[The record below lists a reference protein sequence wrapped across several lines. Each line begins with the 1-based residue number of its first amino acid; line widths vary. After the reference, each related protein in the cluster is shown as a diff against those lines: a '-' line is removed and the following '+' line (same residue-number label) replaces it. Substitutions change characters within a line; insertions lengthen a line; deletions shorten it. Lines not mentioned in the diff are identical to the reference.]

1 MIHLCTCIEG
11 SASSPGL
18 SRKRAATTSCKTC
31 GGKQL
36 VNGRGSPPGSMLSTV
51 GLELTSLINSD
62 LTWKKAS
69 KGRSAS
75 RRARKPVARCSKAGG
90 ELVNKDPKRVAMPVS
105 ESEKLGV
112 SVLGCRFS
120 EKAEHIPI
128 KKRRFLFRS
137 PSPPSKN
144 SSPRSEETTDDAAAA
159 SGTDLGKI
167 VDTEL
172 DCDRKNLVKVNEFP
186 GANEDFSG
194 ISILAAA
201 ACSSSMGG
209 EDGFEE
215 GVSRDG
221 ESSAHEGPL
230 DVLVNN
236 ELCSLSKGFPMEDLV
251 SSAKVSTE
259 EAGSCSSPVPE
270 KELAASSRTENSFL
284 KCQAHG
290 QNMEGT
296 SFPDSHVTVSQ
307 DLLRNKDD
315 ETARTHES
323 SLRDDRSHWDL
334 NTAMDAWERPFEY
347 QCCDPQFNVGDSISE
362 DVDDGKTSDKMEKS
376 EGCELERESGGTNGK
391 ILLPS
396 DSSGLAQAQEL
407 NIEEHGSDSDSGI
420 NESICLQEKCVSSS
434 EIINASKTDLP
445 QEMES
450 LHNQEIISLDAGS
463 VVSVPVEHDQG
474 LSVCANVDENA
485 PVQSVAFGS
494 TGSGESL
501 SSHQLASLDSC
512 TDNSLSLNSNNL
524 TSICISE
531 GNDLAVSTGI
541 AIVNDRNDCAA
552 KTPKDST
559 IPSSSQAER
568 QEAAPPHVAFS
579 ENSMYDSMDVQKED
593 AEDPGRKLS
602 LSEGVHVHKGMI
614 SLETGEVRT
623 VGDIL
628 ENAVCK
634 SDEVSFSQSSPTCA
648 EMPSSEALLGG
659 QPVVAED
666 AKEQHGKVSVD
677 GTDANDTQVHIDTRE
692 VTKCSGKSA
701 ELLGASSGLS
711 SHSECISASNDL
723 MDHPDK
729 MAGSGYDSDVSQ
741 DDPDPVV
748 RIEKAS
754 ELQMD
759 YDSQYEDGELRES
772 IEYTWEDLGGE
783 DGEGEHVDYG
793 SDNRDM
799 AGFGASDYHVMLVKV
814 EGAEC
819 KRQRVSNN
827 KNLGSEPEQS
837 CLGSSSMTKVV
848 EAVSG
853 KDDGAK
859 CSSPCLSTRFSG
871 KDDIDQFDA
880 SAEVNKE
887 TGARPDN
894 VSGDHEIHVM
904 EADAEEASQDDDL
917 KMKIS
922 GWDLLPENCKSSSD
936 IAMEL
941 GDGSGRKNISGDSV
955 DGLNTE
961 DTETR
966 MVKSRTFK
974 RELLSRIEGP
984 VSGDVFLGKHR
995 LCTQGSRSN
1004 DADDSNSRS
1013 ERESGSVKSFGRS
1026 SYSLHIHSRGRG
1038 SEHWADYPDGH
1049 RAPRR
1054 HHSSGYRSIT
1064 GFSFPGP
1071 ENAAAVF
1078 TSRQSTS
1085 VSSHGVRRGLR
1096 RSGSPAEG
1104 DEAFGMRL
1112 GLRPAGEISPDRR
1125 MGIGREKSLRYGPR
1139 LDDRGPRGR
1148 YDGHVLDGCI
1158 ESSLNYSHPLAKRER
1173 SFSPIER
1180 RGDPSARQSHTKSP
1194 SRSRSRSPNTWQSPR
1209 GRNGA
1214 GVAGNPC
1221 LRHRSRSP
1229 SYRSGARV
1237 QRIRSPHQR
1246 SGFASDHMVGF
1257 MSMPRNHG
1265 SPPHNSR
1272 WIGDRKDGMAHFR
1285 EHGYKQRS
1293 SVLDRRSPGR
1303 ICPRG
1308 ERFDLVDS
1316 RKLKPNEYY
1325 RSMHSGRFS
1334 EMDGVA
1340 RGPRYEGSDDD
1351 RKKHGC
1357 RYGLMQPGRRYD
1369 MDGAVKRFRCDI
1381 EDGFVAAHNFR
1392 KKDGSDFHARSPK
1405 DYTRGNDGRIGDI
1418 PRRSREERGP
1428 FLCRRDGKYNAD
1440 SKAFGLHEGDEDL
1453 APRRRRPL

>member
-1 MIHLCTCIEG
+1 MEGYYIDLQIHLCTCIEG

-270 KELAASSRTENSFL
+270 KELAASSRTENSLL

-396 DSSGLAQAQEL
+396 DSSGLAQTQEL

-420 NESICLQEKCVSSS
+420 NESICLQEKFVSSS

-445 QEMES
+445 QELES

-692 VTKCSGKSA
+692 LTKCSGKSA

-1085 VSSHGVRRGLR
+1085 VSSHGVRRALR

-1112 GLRPAGEISPDRR
+1112 GLRPAGEISPDRH
-1125 MGIGREKSLRYGPR
+1125 MGI
-1139 LDDRGPRGR
+1139 
-1148 YDGHVLDGCI
+1148 
-1158 ESSLNYSHPLAKRER
+1158 
-1173 SFSPIER
+1173 
-1180 RGDPSARQSHTKSP
+1180 
-1194 SRSRSRSPNTWQSPR
+1194 
-1209 GRNGA
+1209 A
-1214 GVAGNPC
+1214 GKGNPC

-1229 SYRSGARV
+1229 SFRSGARV

-1272 WIGDRKDGMAHFR
+1272 WIGDRKDGMVHFR

-1308 ERFDLVDS
+1308 ERFDLGDS

-1392 KKDGSDFHARSPK
+1392 KRDGSDFHARSPK
-1405 DYTRGNDGRIGDI
+1405 DYTRGNDSRIGDI

-1453 APRRRRPL
+1453 APRRRRPLVIGIFSGLHFEDMGSSQACTLRTWDLLRLAL